1 MPTEPDIRKRAWGPI
16 STSGLKKAQSLVK
29 QPGTSAEFALR
40 VIGKFHTKDQ
50 LIQVGNQLIELAE
63 HAYGCR
69 QLDRL
74 ESISQTLLGLPLPD
88 EYRRASHYFQA
99 LEMIRRGDLEN
110 AKCLLAEVSSGTSH
124 PYTARAVQSL
134 GAAFLLSGDFDSARK
149 LQVDAGRL
157 AVTRASADLL
167 TTVFAGKNLA
177 VIESIEGNH
186 NRALAYLEQIASV
199 AKAVGRILPYVYYD
213 HQNSLAVEFGELG
226 RLEEAALTSR
236 VALSSPLVNDYPE
249 WRQTYNEIAS
259 KSTRVSHSTVPVR
272 MPNTEPELP
281 ENVESESSNLLQL
294 TADGRVD
301 RPEVNG
307 YNQSAP
313 ARILSF
319 EQWRTS
325 ITKRNGG
332 SSSVLTAEQRNRMT
346 TSEKLIRLMDLISQD
361 TTDDETIDRILEAV
375 EKIVFNRRTSKID

>member
-1 MPTEPDIRKRAWGPI
+1 M
-16 STSGLKKAQSLVK
+16 
-29 QPGTSAEFALR
+29 SAELALR
-40 VIGKFHTKDQ
+40 VIGKVHTKDQ
-50 LIQVGNQLIELAE
+50 LIQVGNQLIQLAE

-69 QLDRL
+69 QLDKL

-88 EYRRASHYFQA
+88 EYSRASHYFQA

-110 AKCLLAEVSSGTSH
+110 AKSLLVEVSSGTPH

-134 GAAFLLSGDFDSARK
+134 GAAFLLSGDFNSARK

-186 NRALAYLEQIASV
+186 NLALAYLEQIASV
-199 AKAVGRILPYVYYD
+199 AKAVGGILPYVYYD

-236 VALSSPLVNDYPE
+236 VALSSPLVNEYPE

-259 KSTRVSHSTVPVR
+259 RSTRVSHSTVPVR
-272 MPNTEPELP
+272 LPNPEAELP
-281 ENVESESSNLLQL
+281 ENVDSESSNLLQL
-294 TADGRVD
+294 TAAGRAD
-301 RPEVNG
+301 RPERVSG
-307 YNQSAP
+307 YDQSAP

-325 ITKRNGG
+325 ITKANGV
-332 SSSVLTAEQRNRMT
+332 SSSVLTGEQRNRMT
-346 TSEKLIRLMDLISQD
+346 TGEKLIRLMDLISQD